1 MITEMSV
8 KDFRGIGYLE
18 SSNLMKRRK
27 GKLVFSTEKPNV
39 LVGPNGAGKSAVM
52 QTLALR
58 FLAYFSGV
66 STFDDK
72 YMRDS
77 EADAWWT
84 KAYSWS
90 DDAEWLKGLICKT
103 DNGPT
108 LYYRP
113 GHIPGNEC
121 SVTHSMMM
129 GYFEQAKAY
138 GMLVKDKSS
147 GQQSQAVLKRI
158 LDALAGREL
167 PKDYA
172 QLNWNYGRKLQGSG
186 GAAHHGHFAPQ
197 AEALKK
203 CYPPDKQGIPLI
215 LMDEPEQSLDARAE
229 GQLWNAIA
237 HADCSSMQVIVA
249 THSLYPLLHKD
260 KFNLIEAEPGFIKD
274 VLALMT

>member
-1 MITEMSV
+1 MIIEMNV
-8 KDFRGIGYLE
+8 KEFRGISYLE
-18 SSNLMKRRK
+18 SSNLMKRHK
-27 GKLVFSTEKPNV
+27 GRLAFASDKPNV

-58 FLAYFSGV
+58 FLAYFSGA

-72 YMRDS
+72 YLRDS

-84 KAYSWS
+84 KEVYWR
-90 DDAEWLKGLICKT
+90 DNAEWLKGLKCKT
-103 DNGPT
+103 DNGPA

-121 SVTHSMMM
+121 SITHSMMM

-147 GQQSQAVLKRI
+147 GQQSQAVLQRI

-167 PKDYA
+167 PTDYA
-172 QLNWNYGRKLQGSG
+172 QLNWPYGRKLKEAGGQG
-186 GAAHHGHFAPQ
+186 HPGHFAPQ

-203 CYPPDKQGIPLI
+203 CYPPDTVGIPLI

-237 HADCSSMQVIVA
+237 HADCSRMQVIVA
-249 THSLYPLLHKD
+249 THSLYPLLHRD
-260 KFNLIEAEPGFIKD
+260 KFNLIESEPGFIKD
-274 VLALMT
+274 VLALMA